1 MIILT
6 IVVFLLT
13 ISFLV
18 FIHEGGH
25 FIVAKWARV
34 WVYQFAIGF
43 GPAIARWRGRETEY
57 SLRIFP
63 MGGFVRMAGDEE
75 PAAGGRKAKA
85 DEQLQGAA
93 AEHDVAVPP
102 DRLFTAKSPLQ
113 RMAIIFA
120 GPLMNIIAAVAIIIL
135 LVGLVGL
142 PYLAIAGFT
151 ENSSAAAVMQP
162 GDVILAINGQEVYTS
177 QQVNRLV
184 QGSPRRPLDI
194 LVRRGDEPVHVS
206 VTPQWDDA
214 QGRYLIGV
222 SFNGVLLNQ
231 IGQLTPG
238 SPLAA
243 QGLQEKDTILAVNGK
258 PVQDWPSFA
267 EGLRQALQHHEAKIT
282 LEILRDAKRVEQTLD
297 LSTGPSD
304 VASWFKGALPSAV
317 PVYSSTN
324 VIQKLDGHS
333 YLAQQGIQQG
343 DRLLSGNGMPIGN
356 YIDLVDLFSRAA
368 QGDGQVTL
376 QVEHAGSVRTFQFA
390 IQAESS
396 QSPLELL
403 GTVLQGMQMQIALHR
418 PSNPLQSLVIGTQ
431 QTWDVLVTFYLG
443 LRSIVLGKIAASQ
456 ALSGPVGIADILGK
470 SLQQGWDQL
479 FWLIALLSLN
489 LGIINLLPFPALDG
503 SRIGFILYELVRG
516 KPISPQ
522 KEGWVH
528 AIGFFVLMGVLLLI
542 TYNDILKLVGG
553 Q

>member
-6 IVVFLLT
+6 IIVFLLT

-25 FIVAKWARV
+25 FLVAKWARV

-43 GPAIARWRGRETEY
+43 GPAIARWRGQETEY

-85 DEQLQGAA
+85 DEGQGVK
-93 AEHDVAVPP
+93 AEHDVEVPP

-120 GPLMNIIAAVAIIIL
+120 GPLMNIIAAIVIIIL

-142 PYLAIAGFT
+142 PYLAVAGFT
-151 ENSSAAAVMQP
+151 ENSPAAAAMQP

-184 QGSPRRPLDI
+184 QGSPHRPLDI
-194 LVRRGDEPVHVS
+194 LVGRGPERFHVA
-206 VTPQWDDA
+206 VTPQWDDG

-231 IGQLTPG
+231 IGQLAPS
-238 SPLAA
+238 SPLAM
-243 QGLQEKDTILAVNGK
+243 QGLQEKDTILSFNDN
-258 PVQDWPSFA
+258 PVQDWAGFA
-267 EGLRQALQHHEAKIT
+267 DSLRQALQNHDFKAT
-282 LEILRDAKRVEQTLD
+282 LEILRDSKRIQQTIN
-297 LSTGPSD
+297 LSAGPSD
-304 VASWFKGALPSAV
+304 VTSWFKGALPFTIG
-317 PVYSSTN
+317 VYSSTN
-324 VIQKLDGHS
+324 VVQAIDTHS
-333 YLAQQGIQQG
+333 YLAQQGIEKG
-343 DRLLSGNGMPIGN
+343 DRLVSGNGRPISN
-356 YIDLVDLFSRAA
+356 YIDVVDLFSRAA
-368 QGDGQVTL
+368 QGDGQVIL
-376 QVEHAGSVRTFQFA
+376 QVERAGSVRSIQFA
-390 IQAESS
+390 IQAEST
-396 QSPLELL
+396 QSPIDLL
-403 GTVLQGMQMQIALHR
+403 GMVLQGMQMQTALHQ
-418 PSNPLQSLVIGTQ
+418 PSNPLQSLAIGTQ

-443 LRSIVLGKIAASQ
+443 LRSIVLGKIAAGQ
-456 ALSGPVGIADILGK
+456 ALSGPVGIFDILGK

-528 AIGFFVLMGVLLLI
+528 AVGFFVLIGVLLLI
-542 TYNDILKLVGG
+542 TYNDILKLLGG